1 MTELDAITAIGL
13 GTVADCHRD
22 KLITSQIGRRAAKGR
37 ILPVSRRAMND
48 SNQPSTATETQK
60 PAFSHFSNST
70 PAQKKLR
77 HGTRRGKAQHHP
89 TQIHR
94 TLVRH
99 QPHQVA
105 GGGPGEL
112 LHQARHRSG

>member
-48 SNQPSTATETQK
+48 SNQP
-60 PAFSHFSNST
+60 
-70 PAQKKLR
+70 
-77 HGTRRGKAQHHP
+77 KAAP
-89 TQIHR
+89 
-94 TLVRH
+94 
-99 QPHQVA
+99 
-105 GGGPGEL
+105 
-112 LHQARHRSG
+112 